1 MCYRMT
7 RCTNE
12 IKWRIV
18 MDVKVCPSAVDMIV
32 SFEIIVG
39 GKFKISIYQ
48 DSIKDL

>member
-1 MCYRMT
+1 
-7 RCTNE
+7 
-12 IKWRIV
+12 

-48 DSIKDL
+48 DSIKDLWELGKNKPLKRM